1 MLYDRISMR
10 TKMLR
15 CGSARVLSISALA
28 VLVSAPLF
36 TQVLSVESHRAFS
49 PIKIDGRGDD
59 WPPAS
64 PALEAKAGAELRFQN
79 DGRNLYVLLVLK
91 KLEAL
96 KSAETTGMTI
106 FRRPPGRKKPG
117 SGVYFL
123 AKDVSAEDIIRWRES
138 QGALLTDDEKAEVRR
153 SARQPLFLA
162 FAVGAKGSMYGPLV
176 RRQIDTDPPDF
187 VVFRGAGEA
196 TYEFRIPLSSPES
209 VPGGIGAEPGQSI
222 RISFDWG
229 GAVSKS
235 LSTKGSREAPSSES
249 GYMSGTGRTWGQEFL
264 DTFDSMSRPSIGTGK
279 YSIAVDL
286 KLADI
291 K

>member
-1 MLYDRISMR
+1 MSKTWSHRPL
-10 TKMLR
+10 
-15 CGSARVLSISALA
+15 VLAALA
-28 VLVSAPLF
+28 VFLAAPIF
-36 TQVLSVESHRAFS
+36 SEVLAVGSRRA
-49 PIKIDGRGDD
+49 PGPVKIDGRGDD

-64 PALEAKAGAELRFQN
+64 PVLEMKTGVELRFQN
-79 DGRNLYVLLVLK
+79 DGRNLYILLVLK

-96 KSAETTGMTI
+96 KSAEATGMTV
-106 FRRPPGRKKPG
+106 FHRPLRGKKPG
-117 SGVYFL
+117 SGVFFL
-123 AKDVSAEDIIRWRES
+123 TKDVPAEDIVRWRES
-138 QGALLTDDEKAEVRR
+138 QGALLTDGEKAEIRK

-187 VVFRGAGEA
+187 VVSREAGEA
-196 TYEFRIPLSSPES
+196 TYEFRIPLASPES
-209 VPGGIGAEPGQSI
+209 VPGGIGAEPGQTI

-229 GAVSKS
+229 GTVRGS
-235 LSTKGSREAPSSES
+235 LSTKASREAPSSES
-249 GYMSGTGRTWGQEFL
+249 GYVSGTGRTWGQEFL

-279 YSIAVDL
+279 YSFAVDV

>member
-1 MLYDRISMR
+1 MS
-10 TKMLR
+10 R
-15 CGSARVLSISALA
+15 CGSIMILILFALA
-28 VLVSAPLF
+28 VLVSAPVF
-36 TQVLSVESHRAFS
+36 TEVLSIESHRAFS
-49 PIKIDGRGDD
+49 PVKIDGRGDD

-64 PALEAKAGAELRFQN
+64 PALEAKAGVELRFQN
-79 DGRNLYVLLVLK
+79 DGRNLYVLLVVK

-106 FRRPPGRKKPG
+106 FHRPLRGKKPG
-117 SGVYFL
+117 SGVLFL
-123 AKDVSAEDIIRWRES
+123 AKDVPAEDIIRWRES
-138 QGALLTDDEKAEVRR
+138 QGALLMDNEKAEIRK

-187 VVFRGAGEA
+187 VVSRGAGEA
-196 TYEFRIPLSSPES
+196 TYEFRIPLASPES
-209 VPGGIGAEPGQSI
+209 VPGGIGAEPGQTI

-229 GAVSKS
+229 GTVSES

-279 YSIAVDL
+279 YSFAVDV

-291 K
+291 S